1 MFLLFSALFAVWCF
15 HHSTFSA
22 QRYDNS
28 QERQKHTLINLL
40 FWREWNLPLAKFI
53 SVENNKPLKD
63 LRIVWMIGY
72 KVKTLLF
79 MLFFVS
85 TISSV
90 VYLRCR
96 MRIQAK
102 PMNKK
107 RFWSCLLSNRGRK
120 LVQMRAEPSLLELCR
135 VQPSFCKL
143 LQTGYRLTFSYSN
156 EDWLPLHPTKGD
168 KWPDI

>member
-53 SVENNKPLKD
+53 SVENNKPLKN

-107 RFWSCLLSNRGRK
+107 RFWSCLLSNRGRNCSK
-120 LVQMRAEPSLLELCR
+120 RLVAWPFHIQMRIGYLCIR
-135 VQPSFCKL
+135 QKEINDQIYNSSITL
-143 LQTGYRLTFSYSN
+143 R
-156 EDWLPLHPTKGD
+156 
-168 KWPDI
+168 